1 MEQTFDTILT
11 SLLESYESNPTQS
24 LDTLINE
31 KCKEWNLLEEQIAL
45 LKDIITYIDTFTD
58 KATSLENAKSEGKS
72 RKRWMLEEIDKIIE
86 GRSEEEKAQIVSAI
100 SETNEKMIED
110 TTAKE

>member
-24 LDTLINE
+24 IDTLINE

-72 RKRWMLEEIDKIIE
+72 RKRWMLEELTKLPKDVRKKK
-86 GRSEEEKAQIVSAI
+86 RHKLFQPFLKR
-100 SETNEKMIED
+100 TKR
-110 TTAKE
+110 

>member
-11 SLLESYESNPTQS
+11 SLLESYESNPTQNI
-24 LDTLINE
+24 DTLINE
-31 KCKEWNLLEEQIAL
+31 KWNLLEEQIAL

-58 KATSLENAKSEGKS
+58 KTTSLENAKSEGKS
-72 RKRWMLEEIDKIIE
+72 RKRWMLEEIDKITE

>member
-1 MEQTFDTILT
+1 
-11 SLLESYESNPTQS
+11 
-24 LDTLINE
+24 
-31 KCKEWNLLEEQIAL
+31 
-45 LKDIITYIDTFTD
+45 
-58 KATSLENAKSEGKS
+58 
-72 RKRWMLEEIDKIIE
+72 MLEEIDKITE

>member
-58 KATSLENAKSEGKS
+58 GSS
-72 RKRWMLEEIDKIIE
+72 
-86 GRSEEEKAQIVSAI
+86 
-100 SETNEKMIED
+100 
-110 TTAKE
+110 

>member
-11 SLLESYESNPTQS
+11 SLLESYESNPTQNI
-24 LDTLINE
+24 DTLINE

-58 KATSLENAKSEGKS
+58 KTTSLENAKSEGKS
-72 RKRWMLEEIDKIIE
+72 RKRWMLEEIDKITE
-86 GRSEEEKAQIVSAI
+86 GCSEEEKAQIVSAI

>member
-31 KCKEWNLLEEQIAL
+31 KCKEWNLLEE
-45 LKDIITYIDTFTD
+45 
-58 KATSLENAKSEGKS
+58 
-72 RKRWMLEEIDKIIE
+72 
-86 GRSEEEKAQIVSAI
+86 
-100 SETNEKMIED
+100 
-110 TTAKE
+110 